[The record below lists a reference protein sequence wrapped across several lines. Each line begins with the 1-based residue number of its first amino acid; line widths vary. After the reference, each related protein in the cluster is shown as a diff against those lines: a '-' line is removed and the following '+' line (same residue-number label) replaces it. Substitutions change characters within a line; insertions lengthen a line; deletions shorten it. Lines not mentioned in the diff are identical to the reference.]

1 MSLTRD
7 EWIFLIILIVNAI
20 VAIVYY
26 LWNILVTVSAK
37 SAKRKKKNRE
47 LKEQGKDPEEQMND
61 NRRTY
66 LIRFLIMLLC
76 PVVGP
81 LFFLLAHLLHLA
93 LFWSQV
99 DLDDVVFSKER
110 VRIQLKADEERERNV
125 VPLEEAISVNE
136 KKNLRLAMMNML
148 KGDIQNSLS
157 SIALALNSEDSE
169 SSHYASSVLSDR
181 LNEFRMQAQKMY
193 QEIQQPETPEA
204 GEEKAQLLV
213 GYMDPVLKQRV
224 FSPMEQNRLV
234 HMMADAAGYLY
245 EKDASK
251 LAAPQYE
258 SVALRLLEIKDYE
271 TSETWCLRLAEQY
284 PQQLPAYT
292 CRLKLYFTTKRRE
305 AFFETLHALKQSD
318 VVIDH
323 ETLELIRL
331 FS

>member
-7 EWIFLIILIVNAI
+7 EWIFVIILLINAI
-20 VAIVYY
+20 VAVVYY
-26 LWNILVTVSAK
+26 LWNMLVTISAK
-37 SAKRKKKNRE
+37 SGGRRKKNRKLNGQDWE
-47 LKEQGKDPEEQMND
+47 PEEQMQD
-61 NRRTY
+61 NGKAY
-66 LIRFLIMLLC
+66 LIRGFVMILC
-76 PVVGP
+76 PIIGP
-81 LFFLLAHLLHLA
+81 LFFLLSHLLHLA
-93 LFWSQV
+93 LFWSEV

-110 VRIQLKADEERERNV
+110 VRIMEKADEERERNV

-181 LNEFRMQAQKMY
+181 LNEFRIQAQRMY
-193 QEIQQPETPEA
+193 QEIQQPEAKAEN
-204 GEEKAQLLV
+204 AQLLLE
-213 GYMDPVLKQRV
+213 YMDPVLKQRV
-224 FSPMEQNRLV
+224 FSPMEQSRLV
-234 HMMADAAGYLY
+234 HMMSETAQYLY
-245 EKDASK
+245 EKGPSELDVH
-251 LAAPQYE
+251 QYE
-258 SVALRLLEIKDYE
+258 SVALRLLEIKDYDA
-271 TSETWCLRLAEQY
+271 SEIWCLRLTEQY
-284 PQQLPAYT
+284 PEQLPAYT
-292 CRLKLYFTTKRRE
+292 CRLKLYFSTKRRE

>member
-7 EWIFLIILIVNAI
+7 EWIFLIILIINAI

-26 LWNILVTVSAK
+26 LWNILVTVSVK
-37 SAKRKKKNRE
+37 SARMEKKNRE
-47 LKEQGKDPEEQMND
+47 LREQGKEPEESMHD

-66 LIRFLIMLLC
+66 LIRFLVMLLC
-76 PVVGP
+76 PVIGP
-81 LFFLLAHLLHLA
+81 LFFLLSHLLHLA

-181 LNEFRMQAQKMY
+181 LNEFRMQAQRMY
-193 QEIQQPETPEA
+193 QEIQQPGAED
-204 GEEKAQLLV
+204 EKAQLLM

-224 FSPMEQNRLV
+224 FSPMEQKRLV
-234 HMMADAAGYLY
+234 HMMAEAAGHLY
-245 EKDASK
+245 EKDPSGLEAN
-251 LAAPQYE
+251 QYE

-284 PQQLPAYT
+284 PEQLPAYT

>member
-7 EWIFLIILIVNAI
+7 EWIFLIILIINAI
-20 VAIVYY
+20 MAVVYY
-26 LWNILVTVSAK
+26 LWNVLVTVSAK
-37 SAKRKKKNRE
+37 SAHRNKKNKE
-47 LKEQGKDPEEQMND
+47 LKEQGKEPEEQMHD

-66 LIRFLIMLLC
+66 LIRFLVMLLC
-76 PVVGP
+76 PVIGP
-81 LFFLLAHLLHLA
+81 LFFLLSHLLHLA
-93 LFWSQV
+93 LFWSQA

-181 LNEFRMQAQKMY
+181 LNEFRMQAQRMY
-193 QEIQQPETPEA
+193 QEIQQPEAED
-204 GEEKAQLLV
+204 EKAKLLM
-213 GYMDPVLKQRV
+213 GYMDPVLKQKV

-234 HMMADAAGYLY
+234 HMMAEAAERLY
-245 EKDASK
+245 EKAPSGLDAH
-251 LAAPQYE
+251 QYE
-258 SVALRLLEIKDYE
+258 SIALRLLEIKDYE
-271 TSETWCLRLAEQY
+271 TSETWCLRLTEQY
-284 PQQLPAYT
+284 PEQLPAYT

-305 AFFETLHALKQSD
+305 AFFETLHALRQSD

-323 ETLELIRL
+323 ETLELIRM

>member
-7 EWIFLIILIVNAI
+7 EWIFLIILIINAI
-20 VAIVYY
+20 VAVVYY

-37 SAKRKKKNRE
+37 SAHRNKKNKE
-47 LKEQGKDPEEQMND
+47 LKEQGKEPEEQMHD

-66 LIRFLIMLLC
+66 LIRFLVMLLC
-76 PVVGP
+76 PVIGP
-81 LFFLLAHLLHLA
+81 LFFLLSHLLHLA
-93 LFWSQV
+93 LFWSQA

-181 LNEFRMQAQKMY
+181 LNEFRMQAQRMY
-193 QEIQQPETPEA
+193 QEIQQPEAED
-204 GEEKAQLLV
+204 EKAKLLM
-213 GYMDPVLKQRV
+213 GYMDPVLKQKV

-234 HMMADAAGYLY
+234 HMMAEAAERLY
-245 EKDASK
+245 EKAPSGLDAH
-251 LAAPQYE
+251 QYE

-271 TSETWCLRLAEQY
+271 TSETWCLRLTEQY
-284 PQQLPAYT
+284 PEQLSAYT

-305 AFFETLHALKQSD
+305 AFFETLHALRQSD

-323 ETLELIRL
+323 ETLELIRM

>member
-7 EWIFLIILIVNAI
+7 EWIFLIILIINAI
-20 VAIVYY
+20 MAVVYY

-37 SAKRKKKNRE
+37 SAHRNKKNKE
-47 LKEQGKDPEEQMND
+47 LKEQGKEPEEQMHD

-66 LIRFLIMLLC
+66 LIRFLVMLLC
-76 PVVGP
+76 PVIGP
-81 LFFLLAHLLHLA
+81 LFFLLSHLLHLA
-93 LFWSQV
+93 LFWSQA

-181 LNEFRMQAQKMY
+181 LNEFRMQAQRMY
-193 QEIQQPETPEA
+193 QEIQQPEAED
-204 GEEKAQLLV
+204 EKAKLLM
-213 GYMDPVLKQRV
+213 GYMDPVLKQKV

-234 HMMADAAGYLY
+234 HMMAEAAERLY
-245 EKDASK
+245 EKAPSGLDAH
-251 LAAPQYE
+251 QYE
-258 SVALRLLEIKDYE
+258 SIALRLLEIKDYE
-271 TSETWCLRLAEQY
+271 TSETWCLRLTEQY
-284 PQQLPAYT
+284 PEQLPAYT

-305 AFFETLHALKQSD
+305 AFFETLHALRQSD

-323 ETLELIRL
+323 ETLELIRM